1 MEQNPRP
8 STSPAVDKYHGFSST
23 LPSYPV
29 SRPRKP
35 YRPSEIR
42 TSPLPAGRR
51 RKAPPAALQRK
62 RCASSR
68 KSKPERIEAD
78 IIRCPPRACANR
90 SGLEV
95 VLHADRKA
103 LYLASGV
110 AVAGRVVA
118 VGRDAMP
125 ARAEVV
131 VRPILIVLAGIYR
144 IPVGLPV
151 EVMLVA
157 EGQHVRLVVE
167 RPVGRAGRLAGV
179 RPADVHVIVRRDL
192 LRRGEPEAAALP
204 LVEVGD
210 RSVTRHPLDD
220 EVERRVGRQAVLDA
234 HLESLLV
241 ADADC
246 RPISG
251 AIHVCMLFVRGDQ
264 IGRARLVNAGDAQRV
279 AVGAI
284 VATVYRVRA
293 IAAGAVRFPAGG
305 DRVVGGPVLAG
316 REQRID
322 PEAADAWRFI
332 PRGVRESGV
341 ELRAIVAASVA
352 HD

>member
-1 MEQNPRP
+1 M
-8 STSPAVDKYHGFSST
+8 A
-23 LPSYPV
+23 
-29 SRPRKP
+29 
-35 YRPSEIR
+35 
-42 TSPLPAGRR
+42 
-51 RKAPPAALQRK
+51 
-62 RCASSR
+62 ASSLR
-68 KSKPERIEAD
+68 L
-78 IIRCPPRACANR
+78 

-95 VLHADRKA
+95 VLHAGREA
-103 LYLASGV
+103 LQLASGV
-110 AVAGRVVA
+110 AIAGGVVA
-118 VGRDAMP
+118 VGRDAVP

-157 EGQHVRLVVE
+157 EGQHIGLVID
-167 RPVGRAGRLAGV
+167 RPGARIARRLAGM

-210 RSVTRHPLDD
+210 RSVTSHPLDD

-234 HLESLLV
+234 HLERLLV
-241 ADADC
+241 ADADR

-251 AIHVCMLFVRGDQ
+251 AIHVGVLFVRGDQ
-264 IGRARLVNAGDAQRV
+264 IGRARLVNARDAQRI

-293 IAAGAVRFPAGG
+293 IAAGAVRFAAGG
-305 DRVVGGPVLAG
+305 DRVVGGPVLAR

-322 PEAADAWRFI
+322 PEAAYVWRFI
-332 PRGVRESGV
+332 PRGVRQPRV
-341 ELRAIVAASVA
+341 ELRAIVAA
-352 HD
+352 